1 MTDQT
6 PKGDA
11 DTAERLAQARAVY
24 AAVFR
29 ALQASLEQLEA
40 GEDTAAD
47 ARFRQDL
54 FRAHL
59 KQFQS
64 VFEIEGSLDKYGTS
78 AAAARL
84 DLDAAR
90 TEISERLAWIRE
102 CGTG

>member
-6 PKGDA
+6 PQGDA
-11 DTAERLAQARAVY
+11 DTAARLAKARAVY
-24 AAVFR
+24 AAIFR
-29 ALQASLEQLEA
+29 ALQASLEKLEA
-40 GEDTAAD
+40 GEDTSAD
-47 ARFRQDL
+47 VRHRTDL
-54 FRAHL
+54 LRAHL

-90 TEISERLAWIRE
+90 AEISKRLAWIRE
-102 CGTG
+102 RGTG